1 LKLVIQI
8 PCLNE
13 AEYLPATLAALP
25 REVEGFD
32 EVRWL
37 IIDDGSTDNTSA
49 VAAAHGVDY
58 IVRFSQNQGLASAFQ
73 AGLDAALKLGADVI
87 VNTDADN
94 QYDASAI
101 PALVAPILAGTAD
114 VVVGDRDTDSV
125 NEFSWLKRR
134 LQRFGTR
141 VVQRFSGVEVKDAT
155 SGFRAFD
162 REAAMQINLVSK
174 FTYTIESLIQVNE
187 ASLALTNVP
196 VKRNDSVRPSRL
208 FGSTWK
214 YIRRNAW
221 TMIRIYVQYR
231 PLRLFLPLGT
241 LLLVTAVLAW
251 LPWIID
257 NLNPPATPHIQS
269 TILGAVLFISGIQVI
284 LFGVIADSL
293 YSVRSLT
300 SKTLQRVRDIE
311 LQVGVEPRAERTKAA
326 AKPASKPAAAR
337 AAVKPTAKKPKAKGD

>member
-1 LKLVIQI
+1 MKLFIQI

-13 AEYLPATLAALP
+13 AEFLPATLKALP

-37 IIDDGSTDNTSA
+37 VIDDGSDDNTA
-49 VAAAHGVDY
+49 EVAMAKGVDY
-58 IVRFSQNQGLASAFQ
+58 VVRFSHNQGLASAFQ
-73 AGLDAALKLGADVI
+73 AGVDACLKLGADVI

-101 PALVAPILAGTAD
+101 PALVKPILDGEAD
-114 VVVGDRDTDSV
+114 VVVGDRDTKNV
-125 NEFSWLKRR
+125 QEFSWLKRK
-134 LQRFGTR
+134 LQTFGTK
-141 VVQRFSGVEVKDAT
+141 VVQNFSGVPVTDAT

-187 ASLALTNVP
+187 ASLALANTP

-221 TMIRIYVQYR
+221 TMVRIYLQYR
-231 PLRLFLPLGT
+231 PLRLFMPLAI
-241 LLLVTAVLAW
+241 LLFLASILSFMPW
-251 LPWIID
+251 LID

-269 TILGAVLFISGIQVI
+269 VIIGAVLFLSAVQV
-284 LFGVIADSL
+284 LLYGVIADSI

-300 SKTLQRVRDIE
+300 SKTLKRVRDIE
-311 LQVGVEPRAERTKAA
+311 LKVGVEPQVTK
-326 AKPASKPAAAR
+326 KR
-337 AAVKPTAKKPKAKGD
+337 D